1 MNNSTQYQQA
11 SYRGR
16 YPSDENGKV
25 IIVNPERGFRYEN
38 MILLNEDLIN
48 PFSGDKQNGN
58 VLLKLYKKEI
68 IGERYQIVQQYIYLT
83 EYINK
88 DLDDKAIE
96 LINYIFS
103 QAKIAG
109 VKLLVRFVY
118 KYANHIPEPGVE
130 KIKQHMRQLK
140 PVLANGVIYAFQ
152 FGWIGTWGEQH
163 GSCYTDQQKQAI
175 YRTFYADFM
184 PANRKITMR
193 YKANRDMLINALS
206 PLLDSD
212 TLRIGFNND
221 YYTLDAHK
229 FAVGNDFV
237 WQSAVYNDLK
247 KIGANSIYDV
257 EMPYNDDGRDHWC
270 LNTIP
275 ADFGWGTIWRFTELG
290 ASTFSIIHNLNLC
303 IAALR
308 KAVIDLKQFENAGF
322 VCDRDYFWDQT
333 KQSYTTRSAFEYIR
347 DHLGYRLT
355 LEEATYPVFVKIG
368 DYFALKFSLKNYGF
382 ARPVNNRPIAIVFLD
397 EQDEIQWQLFM
408 PAGAEL
414 CAAGRGYIFSIACQ
428 LGNIKS
434 GKYLLALWLPD
445 ESPMLR
451 DCPQYDIQLANGGS
465 NFRLIETEKHRF
477 NVFAEVQVIE

>member
-275 ADFGWGTIWRFTELG
+275 ADFGWGTIWRF
-290 ASTFSIIHNLNLC
+290 NL
-303 IAALR
+303 
-308 KAVIDLKQFENAGF
+308 
-322 VCDRDYFWDQT
+322 
-333 KQSYTTRSAFEYIR
+333 
-347 DHLGYRLT
+347 
-355 LEEATYPVFVKIG
+355 
-368 DYFALKFSLKNYGF
+368 
-382 ARPVNNRPIAIVFLD
+382 
-397 EQDEIQWQLFM
+397 
-408 PAGAEL
+408 
-414 CAAGRGYIFSIACQ
+414 
-428 LGNIKS
+428 
-434 GKYLLALWLPD
+434 
-445 ESPMLR
+445 
-451 DCPQYDIQLANGGS
+451 
-465 NFRLIETEKHRF
+465 
-477 NVFAEVQVIE
+477 